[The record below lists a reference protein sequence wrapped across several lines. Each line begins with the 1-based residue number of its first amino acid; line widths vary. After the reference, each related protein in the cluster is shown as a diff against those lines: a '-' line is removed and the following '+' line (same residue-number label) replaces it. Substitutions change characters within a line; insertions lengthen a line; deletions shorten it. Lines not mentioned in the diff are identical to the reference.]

1 MDGKTLI
8 PEFEHEASLTRKTLA
23 RVPFDKADWKPH
35 EKSFS
40 LGDLAI
46 HLADIPAWVDVAL
59 NRDVFEMEGPY
70 EPPRA
75 DSVEALL
82 EIFDRN
88 VAAARTVLEGASAA
102 DLMSTWSMKQ
112 GGEVV
117 LSMPKIEVLR
127 GFVLSHTIHHRAQ
140 LGVYF
145 RLLDVPVPSIYGPSA
160 DEEG

>member
-1 MDGKTLI
+1 
-8 PEFEHEASLTRKTLA
+8 
-23 RVPFDKADWKPH
+23 
-35 EKSFS
+35 
-40 LGDLAI
+40 
-46 HLADIPAWVDVAL
+46 VAL